1 MNKEKRN
8 WHLMGTMALGVLIM
22 SVACKGNQQVQ
33 VKTSTDSTEVS
44 KVMTTGKDK
53 EPVITALD
61 VASFGFLGPVQESFV
76 NTYDVTNPDEDQ
88 FEKGALMKDDNNET
102 GYAFSEDGQVTADA
116 FGGIYNYDANGKFT
130 KGINAKSVMKR
141 DEKGRVVYYMQ
152 KEDDDDDAMFTNEF
166 TYDEKG
172 RIIKIV
178 ETYWEWQ
185 ITQVFTYE
193 GDNIYPSTRR
203 YKRLDEGL
211 EAESE
216 TTYRYTKFDEVGN
229 WTERELR
236 YRGST
241 SEEGETTRWSG
252 ANIEVRAIKY
262 Y

>member
-33 VKTSTDSTEVS
+33 VKTSTDSPEVS

-141 DEKGRVVYYMQ
+141 DEKG
-152 KEDDDDDAMFTNEF
+152 
-166 TYDEKG
+166 
-172 RIIKIV
+172 
-178 ETYWEWQ
+178 WEWQ

-241 SEEGETTRWSG
+241 TEEGETTRWSG
-252 ANIEVRAIKY
+252 ANIEVRTIKY